1 VKRWTTLLLLRYR
14 YHIIT
19 KEGDTASELLA
30 EDSALL
36 AFTGAPERA
45 EWLDPDEAEALLT
58 AVPTENITPSQ
69 AADFVRKVI
78 DGLDHLRP
86 SLDDSARCR
95 GQELL
100 ESHRRVRTAA
110 RVRNVRH
117 DVRPELPPDVLGI
130 YVYLPAN
137 VRSA

>member
-1 VKRWTTLLLLRYR
+1 VERWTTLLLLRYR

-19 KEGDTASELLA
+19 KEGEATSELLA